1 MLNNV
6 IRNRVTEK
14 DIRAWM
20 DQNGFYGSSADIHNL
35 ELHAI
40 ERPGWVQV
48 FSFEASVKSRGESEH
63 PWRELYGAVK
73 DDERRRGSNKTKV
86 ALFGS
91 IEQRSVKLEHWSQ
104 GLIAKKSEGDQS
116 STTMVLLMVGGVVFS
131 AIAFSLVNLF
141 T

>member
-48 FSFEASVKSRGESEH
+48 FSFETRVKSREESKQ
-63 PWRELYGAVK
+63 PWEEMFGAVK

-91 IEQRSVKLEHWSQ
+91 IEQQTERLEQWSQ
-104 GLIAKKSEGDQS
+104 GLIAKKAEGDQS
-116 STTMVLLMVGGVVFS
+116 TTTMVLLMVGGVVFS

>member
-6 IRNRVTEK
+6 LRNRVTEK
-14 DIRAWM
+14 DVRAWM
-20 DQNGFYGSSADIHNL
+20 DQNGFYGNSADINHL

-48 FSFEASVKSRGESEH
+48 FSFEARAKSREESEQ
-63 PWRELYGAVK
+63 PWQELYGVVK

-91 IEQRSVKLEHWSQ
+91 IDQQTERLEQWSQ
-104 GLIAKKSEGDQS
+104 GLIAKKVEGDQS

-131 AIAFSLVNLF
+131 AIAFSLINLF
-141 T
+141 S